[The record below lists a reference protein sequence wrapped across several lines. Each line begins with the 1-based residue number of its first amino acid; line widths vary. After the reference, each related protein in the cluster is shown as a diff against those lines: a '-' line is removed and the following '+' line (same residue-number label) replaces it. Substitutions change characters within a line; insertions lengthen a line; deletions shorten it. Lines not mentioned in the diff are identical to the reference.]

1 MKTYVIYMS
10 NNEFSLKMTKDAIK
24 SLQEFNIDYELF
36 DGVVGR
42 EGVHI
47 LESFGVKPSAHV
59 AREHWTDGT
68 IGCLASHYLLWDKCA
83 DQDESFLILEQDGVL
98 IRDPREII
106 DQIEFACHLDAF
118 LPFNNGNKDP
128 EYNHFEEY
136 NKSMSV
142 YVPGVSEHPNNK
154 FYGSNKITG
163 NVFRGTY
170 GYIITPKGAKAVLNF
185 INNHGAFPSDGCLCE
200 RAMPRD
206 RANSTYVR
214 LNPFFENLKIQKE
227 FSLR

>member
-59 AREHWTDGT
+59 ARDHWTDGT

-83 DQDESFLILEQDGVL
+83 DQDEPFLILEPSFFL
-98 IRDPREII
+98 IINLILSSINEKVCLANNNPPTT
-106 DQIEFACHLDAF
+106 AF
-118 LPFNNGNKDP
+118 
-128 EYNHFEEY
+128 
-136 NKSMSV
+136 
-142 YVPGVSEHPNNK
+142 
-154 FYGSNKITG
+154 
-163 NVFRGTY
+163 
-170 GYIITPKGAKAVLNF
+170 
-185 INNHGAFPSDGCLCE
+185 
-200 RAMPRD
+200 
-206 RANSTYVR
+206 
-214 LNPFFENLKIQKE
+214 
-227 FSLR
+227 